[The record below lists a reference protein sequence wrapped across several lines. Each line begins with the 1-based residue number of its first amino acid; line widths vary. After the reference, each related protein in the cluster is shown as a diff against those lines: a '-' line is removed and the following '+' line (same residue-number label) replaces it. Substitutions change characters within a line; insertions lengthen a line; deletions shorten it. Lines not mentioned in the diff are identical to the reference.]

1 MKIPGGFEAH
11 FRQLTPL
18 LLLGVL
24 VVVVA
29 EPWLPGTAWVRERFG
44 DQALLRACVAALL
57 CYVLIL
63 WGESLRLHMML
74 SGVLQAFRQF
84 RDSHGGGAGGGGGA
98 GSASR
103 NDEAKREAARL
114 LIAALRSNDA
124 SIRQS
129 SRQNLTRLAG
139 EDHGDD
145 PAAWQRWLE
154 RQSKPSD

>member
-1 MKIPGGFEAH
+1 MKIPGGFEAQ

-29 EPWLPGTAWVRERFG
+29 EPWLPGAAWVRERFG

-63 WGESLRLHMML
+63 WGETLRLHTL
-74 SGVLQAFRQF
+74 FTGVLQAFRQF
-84 RDSHGGGAGGGGGA
+84 RDSQGAGGGGAQASA
-98 GSASR
+98 GR
-103 NDEAKREAARL
+103 NLEAKREAARL
-114 LIAALRSNDA
+114 LIAALRSDDA

-129 SRQNLTRLAG
+129 SRQNLARLAG
-139 EDHGDD
+139 EDLGDD

-154 RQSKPSD
+154 RQVGHGD